1 MQLSIDSSWIVNFQ
15 TASGISLILWEETL
29 DKERDEVINDFFSG
43 VSLWEWYLALS
54 LQQQPSMK
62 YLLKGLCENNSS
74 VKLETA
80 V

>member
-15 TASGISLILWEETL
+15 TASGISLILWEGTL
-29 DKERDEVINDFFSG
+29 DKERDEVINDFFLVFPFGNDTLLWASSN
-43 VSLWEWYLALS
+43 SLPWTTCA
-54 LQQQPSMK
+54 K
-62 YLLKGLCENNSS
+62 DCENNSN